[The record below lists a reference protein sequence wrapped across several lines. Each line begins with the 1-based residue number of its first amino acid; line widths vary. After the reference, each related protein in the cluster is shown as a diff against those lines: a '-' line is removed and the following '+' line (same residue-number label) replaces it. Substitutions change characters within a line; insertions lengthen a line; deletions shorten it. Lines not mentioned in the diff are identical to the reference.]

1 MAIRRL
7 AGNITKPIVALNEVA
22 QELAEGNL
30 DVSLDVSSENE
41 IGELADS
48 IQKTVDRLKEYI
60 NYIDEIAYVLNRL
73 SDGKLKFT
81 LK

>member
-30 DVSLDVSSENE
+30 DVSLNITQRTRLENLQ
-41 IGELADS
+41 IPS
-48 IQKTVDRLKEYI
+48 R
-60 NYIDEIAYVLNRL
+60 RP
-73 SDGKLKFT
+73 
-81 LK
+81 

>member
-1 MAIRRL
+1 MRWHR
-7 AGNITKPIVALNEVA
+7 NW
-22 QELAEGNL
+22 QRGNL

-48 IQKTVDRLKEYI
+48 IQKTVNRLKEYI

-81 LK
+81 LKNTIMQVILQK